1 MPLMP
6 HGSTGLW
13 LYTEPNFTLKLIFDS
28 SKKYYTMQMK
38 SNILCNQQNLMNIL
52 RFTFQQELII
62 FD

>member
-13 LYTEPNFTLKLIFDS
+13 LYNEPNFTPKLIFDS
-28 SKKYYTMQMK
+28 SKKYYIYTMQMK

-52 RFTFQQELII
+52 RFTFQQ
-62 FD
+62 